1 MGSIGLEELTPTVE
15 EFTELPDGTY
25 AANITGSE
33 WRTSAAGH
41 EYVSVEFTIGEQ
53 SAANMKTYAG
63 RKIWTNL
70 NFRHPNEVVVEIAKN
85 TASELC
91 RALGMRGLQEP
102 EDLLGHN
109 LQIKVGPNKKEP
121 DRKEIKRY
129 LASGPV
135 VATAPP
141 QPAATN
147 GAAPGGN
154 AFPWEAA

>member
-1 MGSIGLEELTPTVE
+1 MGSIGLDELTPTVE

-41 EYVSVEFTIGEQ
+41 EYVSVEFTLTDQ
-53 SAANMKTYAG
+53 HAG

-70 NFRHPNEVVVEIAKN
+70 NFRHPNETVVEIAKN

-91 RALGMRGLQEP
+91 RAIGLRGLQEP
-102 EDLLGHN
+102 EDVLGYN

-135 VATAPP
+135 VETPPP

>member
-1 MGSIGLEELTPTVE
+1 MGSIGLDELTPTVE
-15 EFTELPDGTY
+15 EFTALPDGTY

-41 EYVSVEFTIGEQ
+41 EYVSVEFTLTDQ
-53 SAANMKTYAG
+53 HAG
-63 RKIWTNL
+63 RKIWENL
-70 NFRHPNEVVVEIAKN
+70 NLRHPKEDVVERARR
-85 TASELC
+85 TASDLAV
-91 RALGMRGLQEP
+91 ALGMRGLQEP

-109 LQIKVGPNKKEP
+109 LKIKVGPNKNEP